1 MSRSRIKKLVR
12 RFDVTNSQKKSLP
25 PGFDV
30 GHYRLLNQDVAQAC
44 TQDVDAAAHYATY
57 GIKELRRIMPDGVG
71 IQDKQH
77 RMLVSDRE
85 RGDWHDWIT
94 RKTDLPSLL
103 QKHPRSAWL
112 NTAFNLGSYLN
123 SRPDV
128 AIKLDDPLQGAFHF
142 LEFGVEEGHYGCPHE
157 VEPDHLQRAYPDIFG
172 KSPTTDLTNIDQVVR
187 QLRTAGH
194 TSLTISLTESEFWEL
209 RGLPGKAMASAFD
222 HEYYYANA
230 IRAKLPP
237 TESTRIACIEHFC
250 HEGRYKNLAA
260 NPSHDFDPEFYL
272 EHLFQ
277 IEDRH
282 SFGQLANLAKDER
295 EQEKLKTL
303 VSETNIPPKRKKAFL
318 NVLSEKSDWD
328 AIVRQTLY
336 LHWLRVGQR
345 KGAAPN
351 IKFWANAFFG
361 IYLPEALA
369 DRLMTIATQSAQENG
384 NVLDRLTRLL
394 ETPMN
399 YLDHMPQLG
408 LDEAN
413 ALSVLG
419 DKMAIDGNLDQ
430 AEWLYRTI
438 LTHYPDHEKTINHLA
453 DLMTRM
459 GRAGAE
465 YQLRMQSIA
474 LPSKKRGS
482 SIWNILALAEL
493 ALNQNR
499 LQMAVKH
506 IEQAASSISGDH
518 AQYTK
523 LRALVSRLFH
533 HAWGQ
538 IGPYADDFGLP
549 EAQKFLREILKLAT
563 PEQGPLP
570 EKKGGVKNVALVA
583 NMDLYQCKLYRVDQ
597 KAEQLRHAGLNV
609 SAFNQWSDLTT
620 FRSRLDEFDAVIF
633 YRVPAFPEIME
644 AIAACSAFSVPTF
657 YEIDDLVFD
666 TDLFPPAYENYSG
679 QISREQHRDMACG
692 VPLYEHAMRMCD
704 YAIGSTRSLAEKL
717 AKLSRSG
724 RAFEHHNALGKLHL
738 NAMSEHFSLPEK
750 PDERP
755 LVLFYGSG
763 TLAHKEDFH
772 TILEP
777 ALAEILKRY
786 AGRVELQFVGSYGE
800 FHHLDEKSEDI
811 RILPPVWDFEQYCAM
826 VSGADINLSVLAQT
840 PVTDAK
846 SEIKWMEAAM
856 LGVPSVVSYT
866 ATHADVID
874 HGQTGFLCKTTKDFV
889 KHISALIDDSELRKT
904 TGQQAQDVVMT
915 NYNLDVMGQNL
926 VQIFDQIQPPE
937 RVKPLLMVV
946 NVFYPPQAIGGATRV
961 VHDNIMDLTS
971 LYGDDYDICVV
982 CSREGAEPYAL
993 SAYMQDGIPVWAIG
1007 TPDQH
1012 GTEMHARDPR
1022 MGEIFDNLLERL
1034 SPDLVHFHCIQRL
1047 TSSIA
1052 DATRKRDIP
1061 YVITVHDGWWISPR
1075 QFLLDPGTDKLDL
1088 YDYKTLNTP
1097 EAPTRARSLW
1107 PALSGA
1113 QAVLAVSEAF
1123 ATLHRDC
1130 HVPNVIV
1137 TENGV
1142 SRFPDVERH
1151 PHPEGRVRL
1160 AHIGGT
1166 ERHKGLPRL
1175 RTALLTMDFDN
1186 LELLVID
1193 HALPQ
1198 GVVEHEVWGN
1208 TPVIRKGKLPQSEV
1222 DALYAQIDVLV
1233 APSLWPESYGL
1244 VTREALASGAWVI
1257 ASDRGA
1263 VGSDVT
1269 EGENGH
1275 IVDVSD
1281 STNLIRVLQMVD
1293 STPERYRA
1301 PPATRP
1307 TLRPAAD
1314 QAKDLVGV
1322 YRTLASSS

>member
-1 MSRSRIKKLVR
+1 MSRSKIKKIVR
-12 RFDVTNSQKKSLP
+12 RFSVTSAKKKALP

-30 GHYRLLNQDVAQAC
+30 DQYRYLNQDVAFAC
-44 TQDVDAAAHYATY
+44 EQDVDAAAHYVTY
-57 GIKELRRIMPDGVG
+57 GITELRRIMPDGVG

-77 RMLVSDRE
+77 RMLLSDRE
-85 RGDWHDWIT
+85 RAEWVNWISG
-94 RKTDLPSLL
+94 KTDIHSLL

-112 NTAFNLGSYLN
+112 QTAFNLASYLN

-128 AIKLDDPLQGAFHF
+128 AVMLDDPLEGAFHF
-142 LEFGVEEGHYGCPHE
+142 LEFGVEEGQYGYPNE
-157 VEPDHLQRAYPDIFG
+157 IEPEHLRRTYPEIF
-172 KSPTTDLTNIDQVVR
+172 TEFLENDLKNIDLVVGK
-187 QLRTAGH
+187 LRGAGH
-194 TSLTISLTESEFWEL
+194 TALTISLTEAEFWEL
-209 RGLPGKAMASAFD
+209 RGIPGRIMAEAFD
-222 HEYYYANA
+222 HEYYFASA
-230 IRAKLPP
+230 VRAGTPP
-237 TESTRIACIEHFC
+237 KDSKRISCIEHFC
-250 HEGRYKNLAA
+250 NEGRHNGLVA
-260 NPSHDFDPEFYL
+260 NPSHTFDPEFYL

-277 IEDRH
+277 IEGDAFH
-282 SFGQLANLAKDER
+282 GQLTNLDREER
-295 EQEKLKTL
+295 QKAKLKKIASEIKIP
-303 VSETNIPPKRKKAFL
+303 VSRRSAFMEL
-318 NVLSEKSDWD
+318 LDQEPAWD
-328 AIVRQTLY
+328 EAFRQSLY
-336 LHWLRVGQR
+336 LHWLRVGHR

-361 IYLPEALA
+361 IYLPETLA
-369 DRLMTIATQSAQENG
+369 SRLKTMAKRSEQEYG
-384 NVLDRLTRLL
+384 NMLDRLSRLL

-399 YLDHMPQLG
+399 YLDHMPELG

-413 ALSVLG
+413 ALSALG
-419 DKMAIDGNLDQ
+419 DKMAIDGKVDQ

-438 LTHYPDHEKTINHLA
+438 LTHYPEHENTINHLA
-453 DLMTRM
+453 DLMTRI

-465 YQLRMQSIA
+465 YQLRMQSAA
-474 LPSKKRGS
+474 LPGKKRGGS
-482 SIWNILALAEL
+482 VWNILALAEL

-499 LQMAVKH
+499 LRMAVKH
-506 IEQAASSISGDH
+506 IEQASDSLSGDY
-518 AQYTK
+518 AQYAK
-523 LRALVSRLFH
+523 FRGLVARLFH
-533 HAWGQ
+533 HSWGQ
-538 IGPYADDFGLP
+538 IGTYADDFGVP
-549 EAQKFLREILKLAT
+549 EAQKFLRTILTLAT
-563 PEQGPLP
+563 PEQGPVP
-570 EKKGGVKNVALVA
+570 ETNATVQNVALVA

-597 KAEQLRHAGLNV
+597 KTEQLRHAGLNV
-609 SAFNQWSDLTT
+609 SVFNQWHDLNT
-620 FRSRLDEFDAVIF
+620 FRSRLNEFDAVIF
-633 YRVPAFPEIME
+633 YRVPAFPDIME
-644 AIAACSAFSVPTF
+644 AIAACSAYRVPSF

-679 QISREQHRDMACG
+679 QISRDHHRDMACG

-704 YAIGSTRSLAEKL
+704 YAIGSTRSLAERLKQF
-717 AKLSRSG
+717 SRSG
-724 RAFEHHNALGKLHL
+724 KAFEHHNALGKLHL
-738 NAMSEHFSLPEK
+738 NAVSEHFSMPAK

-772 TILEP
+772 DILEP

-800 FHHLDEKSEDI
+800 FQHLDSKSKDL
-811 RILPPVWDFEQYCAM
+811 RILPPVWDFEQYCTL
-826 VSGADINLSVLAQT
+826 VSGADINLSVLQQT

-874 HGQTGFLCKTTKDFV
+874 HGKTGFLCKTTKDFV
-889 KHISALIDDSELRKT
+889 KHISALIDDANLRKKI
-904 TGQQAQDVVMT
+904 GQQAQNVVMSD
-915 NYNLDVMGQNL
+915 YSLDVMGQNL
-926 VQIFDQIQPPE
+926 VQIFDQIKPPK

-961 VHDNIMDLTS
+961 VHDNIMDIKS
-971 LYGDDYDICVV
+971 LYGDEYDICVV

-1007 TPDQH
+1007 TPDQN

-1075 QFLLDPGTDKLDL
+1075 QFLLDPGTDELDL

-1130 HVPNVIV
+1130 NVPNVIV

-1175 RTALLTMDFDN
+1175 RTALLTMDFNN

-1208 TPVIRKGKLPQSEV
+1208 TPVIRRGKLPQSEV

-1281 STNLIRVLQMVD
+1281 SNDLIRVLQMVD
-1293 STPERYRA
+1293 TTPERYRS

-1322 YRTLASSS
+1322 YKTLASSS

>member
-1 MSRSRIKKLVR
+1 MPRSRIKKLVR
-12 RFDVTNSQKKSLP
+12 RLGVTNFRKKSLP
-25 PGFDV
+25 PGFDA
-30 GHYRLLNQDVAQAC
+30 GQYRYLNQDVARAC
-44 TQDVDAAAHYATY
+44 SSDVEAAEHYVTY
-57 GIKELRRIMPDGVG
+57 GIDELRRIMPDGAG

-77 RMLVSDRE
+77 RVLVSDRE
-85 RGDWHDWIT
+85 RTEWIKWIRRQHDL
-94 RKTDLPSLL
+94 KALL
-103 QKHPRSAWL
+103 NEHPRAAWL
-112 NTAFNLGSYLN
+112 QTAFNLGSYLT

-128 AIKLDDPLQGAFHF
+128 AIQLNDPLEGAFHF
-142 LEFGVEEGHYGCPHE
+142 MEFGVEEGHYGYPDE
-157 VEPDHLQRAYPDIFG
+157 IDPDHLRRTYPDLFAD
-172 KSPTTDLTNIDQVVR
+172 SPEADLKNIHRVVS
-187 QLRTAGH
+187 QLRRAGE
-194 TSLTISLTESEFWEL
+194 TSLTIALSEAELWEL
-209 RGLPGKAMASAFD
+209 QGLPGRAMTEAFD
-222 HEYYYANA
+222 HEYYYAIA
-230 IRAKLPP
+230 RRAGHPP
-237 TESTRIACIEHFC
+237 KNSSRVACISHFC
-250 HEGRYKNLAA
+250 TEGRHKSLVATPNH
-260 NPSHDFDPEFYL
+260 SFDPEFYI
-272 EHLFQ
+272 EHLLQ
-277 IEDRH
+277 IEDQEH
-282 SFGQLANLAKDER
+282 SGQLAYLSREER
-295 EQEKLKTL
+295 ETEKLQRIAADINL
-303 VSETNIPPKRKKAFL
+303 PAKRQSAFL
-318 NVLSEKSDWD
+318 DIVKNGLDSDPE
-328 AIVRQTLY
+328 INQSLY
-336 LHWLRVGQR
+336 QHWLRVGQR

-351 IKFWANAFFG
+351 IKFWAKAFFR
-361 IYLPEALA
+361 IHLPDALA
-369 DRLMTIATQSAQENG
+369 NRLLGMAKRSAQEYGTRLDRLM
-384 NVLDRLTRLL
+384 RLL

-399 YLDHMPQLG
+399 YLDHMPDLS

-419 DKMAIDGNLDQ
+419 DKMALDGKVDQ

-438 LTHYPDHEKTINHLA
+438 LTHFPEHEKTINHLA
-453 DLMTRM
+453 DLMTRIN
-459 GRAGAE
+459 RAGAE

-474 LPSKKRGS
+474 LPGKKRGS
-482 SIWNILALAEL
+482 SVWNILALAEL

-499 LQMAVKH
+499 LHMAVEH
-506 IEQAASSISGDH
+506 IEQASDAISGDH
-518 AQYTK
+518 AQYVK
-523 LRALVSRLFH
+523 YRALVARLFH
-533 HAWGQ
+533 HFWGQ
-538 IGPYADDFGLP
+538 IGTYADNFGIP
-549 EAQKFLREILKLAT
+549 QAQDFLRDVLALAT
-563 PEQGPLP
+563 PAQGP
-570 EKKGGVKNVALVA
+570 VARPDGTIQNIAIVA

-597 KAEQLRHAGLNV
+597 KAEQLRQAGLGV
-609 SAFNQWSDLTT
+609 AVFNQWHDLHT
-620 FRSRLDEFDAVIF
+620 FQSRLAEFDAVIF
-633 YRVPAFPEIME
+633 YRVPAFPEIMD
-644 AIAACSAFSVPTF
+644 AIAACSAYNVPSF

-666 TDLFPPAYENYSG
+666 TDLFPPAYENYAG
-679 QISREQHRDMACG
+679 QISRDHHRDMACG

-704 YAIGSTRSLAEKL
+704 YAIGSTRSLTERLKNF
-717 AKLSRSG
+717 SRSG

-738 NAMSEHFSLPEK
+738 NARSEHLSMPEK

-772 TILEP
+772 DILEP

-800 FHHLDEKSEDI
+800 FHHLDSDSSDL
-811 RILPPVWDFEQYCAM
+811 RILPPVWDFEQYCTM
-826 VSGADINLSVLAQT
+826 VSGADINLSVLTQT

-856 LGVPSVVSYT
+856 LGVPSVVSHT

-874 HGQTGFLCKTTKDFV
+874 HGKTGFLCKTTKDFV
-889 KHISALIDDSELRKT
+889 KHISALIDDADLRAKV
-904 TGQQAQDVVMT
+904 GQQAQDVVMAD
-915 NYNLDVMGQNL
+915 YNLEVMGQNL
-926 VQIFDQIQPPE
+926 VQIFDQIKPPK

-982 CSREGAEPYAL
+982 CSREGAEPYTV

-1012 GTEMHARDPR
+1012 GTEMNARDPR

-1075 QFLLDPGTDKLDL
+1075 QFLLDPRTDQLEL

-1113 QAVLAVSEAF
+1113 QAVLAVSEPF
-1123 ATLHRDC
+1123 AALHRRC

-1151 PHPEGRVRL
+1151 PHPAGRVRL

-1175 RTALLTMDFDN
+1175 RTALLAMDFDN

-1281 STNLIRVLQMVD
+1281 SGDLIRVLQMID
-1293 STPERYRA
+1293 TTPERYRT
-1301 PPATRP
+1301 PPATHP
-1307 TLRPAAD
+1307 TLRLAVD
-1314 QAKDLVGV
+1314 QAHQLKNV
-1322 YRTLASSS
+1322 YNGILN